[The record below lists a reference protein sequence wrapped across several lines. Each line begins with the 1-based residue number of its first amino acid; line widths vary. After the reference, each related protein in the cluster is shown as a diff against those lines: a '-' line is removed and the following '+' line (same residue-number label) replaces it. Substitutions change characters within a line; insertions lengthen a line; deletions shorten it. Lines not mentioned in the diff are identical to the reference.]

1 MRGARATLCAVS
13 HICFARR
20 KAAAARAPEAISR
33 MAQALCLRRARQ
45 PCRADAVAS
54 TFSKAPDLSSG
65 SRIPAV

>member
-20 KAAAARAPEAISR
+20 NAAVRTPEAISR
-33 MAQALCLRRARQ
+33 EAQALSLRRARQ

-54 TFSKAPDLSSG
+54 TFSKAPDLNSG
-65 SRIPAV
+65 SRMPAV